1 MSRQK
6 RDIAAGTVLI
16 SPCARKSPF
25 TGSLRQQE
33 NNSKE
38 PGRHDSGVRIDL
50 REVPMTVEG
59 KLSLLRQY
67 WQSEIIADSLYRFL
81 AARCSDAENRE
92 IIAKI
97 GRMEQGHATVW
108 NRIAEKSHGVSFGV
122 SLSLR
127 FKILL
132 GKMLSLI
139 LPFTIFIHYMEHQ
152 ERNAIL
158 EYSKLLDAYKHDE
171 DTRKII
177 TNVIRQEIGHEWQ
190 MMEQVADK
198 ESYIA
203 KTREALDA
211 MTVGIIETLGVV
223 IGLLAAQAS
232 TLTIG
237 LTSLIAAIG
246 GLIAIMSTSYVSSK
260 ATSDLHEGK
269 TREIHIKKEINPA
282 VLKRELEKAL
292 VGKGIGSETV
302 KDIMGVIGDD
312 TSLLSSLVKSIK
324 LAEEAGEP
332 KEAIKTAGLFFIIGA
347 LPILIPFL
355 VGVMWG
361 HDPVIPA
368 MIAFVLAVLTISTAG
383 FFVAVLSGKKILMK
397 IAHNIFVI
405 LGTCAVTYGV
415 GLAARILLG
424 IDVVH

>member
-1 MSRQK
+1 MSRHN
-6 RDIAAGTVLI
+6 RDIAAGTAVIFSRVWENSFNL
-16 SPCARKSPF
+16 
-25 TGSLRQQE
+25 SLRQQDYGSR
-33 NNSKE
+33 N
-38 PGRHDSGVRIDL
+38 PVCHDNGIGTNVG
-50 REVPMTVEG
+50 EVPLTVEG
-59 KLSLLRQY
+59 NLSLLRQY

-81 AARCSDAENRE
+81 AARCSDAESRE

-108 NRIAEKSHGVSFGV
+108 NRIAEKSHGTAFEVTLF
-122 SLSLR
+122 LR
-127 FKILL
+127 LKILL
-132 GKMLSLI
+132 GKLLSLI

-177 TNVIRQEIGHEWQ
+177 TNVIRQEIAHEWQ

-211 MTVGIIETLGVV
+211 MTVGIIETLGLV
-223 IGLLAAQAS
+223 IGLLAAHAS

-237 LTSLIAAIG
+237 LTGLIAAIG
-246 GLIAIMSTSYVSSK
+246 GLIAIMSISYVTSK
-260 ATSDLHEGK
+260 ASYDLHEGRN
-269 TREIHIKKEINPA
+269 RELHVKKEINPA

-292 VGKGIGSETV
+292 VGTGIRGETV
-302 KDIMGVIGDD
+302 KDIMGIIGDD
-312 TSLLSSLVKSIK
+312 TSILLNLVKSIK
-324 LAEEAGEP
+324 STGEAGEP
-332 KEAIKTAGLFFIIGA
+332 KEAIKTTGLFFVIGA
-347 LPILIPFL
+347 VPTLIPFFI
-355 VGVMWG
+355 GVMWG
-361 HDPVIPA
+361 HDPLFPA
-368 MIAFVLAVLTISTAG
+368 IIAFALAVLTISTAG
-383 FFVAVLSGKKILMK
+383 FFVAVLSGKKIFMK
-397 IAHNIFVI
+397 IVHNIFVI